1 MESKSDKSRRSQR
14 QRLGVDNMA
23 KLKVTT
29 REIGSVCVFDLE
41 GAPTQETLQEVAW
54 KIQRNIR
61 RHRLQR
67 VIINLQKLPALD
79 PLGLRKLLA
88 ACIRPQK
95 SLIFGASDSLL
106 LSLEET
112 YVPNNVRVC
121 KTEQE
126 VAEDFGPFLLERDR
140 DKEFTLGDKG
150 EEGIGIR
157 VERRRSKRMHVA
169 IPIEL
174 KIPTKKGDVVITR
187 AIATNISEGGLFT
200 EYLDLDVCDEID
212 AMGSLDGQ
220 EVEIHIFPS
229 ANFPEEYNL
238 RGRIKRK
245 ELRKKQLGF
254 AVEFLGGEDQ
264 FLDNAQ
270 TS

>member
-1 MESKSDKSRRSQR
+1 
-14 QRLGVDNMA
+14 MA

-41 GAPTQETLQEVAW
+41 GAPTQETLQEAAW

-67 VIINLQKLPALD
+67 VILNFQKLPVLD

-112 YVPNNVRVC
+112 YVPNNVRIC
-121 KTEQE
+121 KSEQE
-126 VAEDFGPFLLERDR
+126 VAEDFGPFLLERER
-140 DKEFTLGDKG
+140 DKEFILDDKSD
-150 EEGIGIR
+150 EGIGLR

-169 IPIEL
+169 IPVEL
-174 KIPTKKGDVVITR
+174 RIPGKGGEVIVTR
-187 AIATNISEGGLFT
+187 AIATNISQGGFFT
-200 EYLDLDVCDEID
+200 EYLDLDVCQKID
-212 AMGSLDGQ
+212 HMGNLEGQ
-220 EVEIHIFPS
+220 EVELHIFPS

-238 RGRIKRK
+238 QGRIKRK
-245 ELRKKQLGF
+245 ELRKKQLGL
-254 AVEFLGGEDQ
+254 AVEFIGDEDP
-264 FLDNAQ
+264 FADEKSA
-270 TS
+270 

>member
-1 MESKSDKSRRSQR
+1 
-14 QRLGVDNMA
+14 MA

-67 VIINLQKLPALD
+67 VIINLQKLPAID

-106 LSLEET
+106 LSLEDT

-121 KTEQE
+121 NSEQE
-126 VAEDFGPFLLERDR
+126 VAEDFGPFLLEREK
-140 DKEFTLGDKG
+140 DKEFLLGDGK
-150 EEGIGIR
+150 EEGIGLR

-169 IPIEL
+169 IPVEL
-174 KIPTKKGDVVITR
+174 KIPGKNGDIMVTR
-187 AIATNISEGGLFT
+187 AIATNISEGGMFT
-200 EYLDLDVCDEID
+200 EYLDLDVCRDID
-212 AMGSLDGQ
+212 SMGSLDGQ

-238 RGRIKRK
+238 QGRITRK

-254 AVEFLGGEDQ
+254 AVEFIGGEDQ
-264 FLDNAQ
+264 FLD
-270 TS
+270 SKHVS